1 MLKIYDEFYIHT
13 QHSQYFNN
21 VLGVNFDE
29 HNAKIRLKV
38 RTLIQ
43 TFNKMVMIN
52 KEIQAGILS
61 ICDVADQF
69 EKISLEIPDYKN
81 FKGNNWEILNQMMGY
96 IFSKSGFNPKTGEP
110 GDLMIQMYNAVNLYE
125 QPHTGEI
132 KLYEIEVNDGVYDNI
147 KTYLHDFEEMCGY
160 FMNVFWNEIKY
171 QNVEQFIRK
180 YKFNTPSKSTKGQ
193 RVGRAVGKAKG
204 KAVGKAKNVEFVL

>member
-38 RTLIQ
+38 HTLIQ
-43 TFNKMVMIN
+43 TFNKMTMIN
-52 KEIQAGILS
+52 KGISAGILS

-81 FKGNNWEILNQMMGY
+81 FKGNNWEILNQMMRY
-96 IFSKSGFNPKTGEP
+96 IFRKIGFNPKTGEP

-132 KLYEIEVNDGVYDNI
+132 KLYEIKVNDDVYGKI
-147 KTYLHDFEEMCGY
+147 KTYLHDFEEMCEY
-160 FMNVFWNEIKY
+160 FMCVFWNEIKY

-193 RVGRAVGKAKG
+193 RVGRAIGKAVG

>member
-43 TFNKMVMIN
+43 TFNKMAMIN
-52 KEIQAGILS
+52 KGIPAGILS

-81 FKGNNWEILNQMMGY
+81 FKGNNWEILNQMMRY
-96 IFSKSGFNPKTGEP
+96 IFSKSGFNSKTGEP

-132 KLYEIEVNDGVYDNI
+132 KLYDVKVNGDVCGKI
-147 KTYLHDFEEMCGY
+147 KTYLHNFEEMCEY

-193 RVGRAVGKAKG
+193 RVGRAIGKAVG
-204 KAVGKAKNVEFVL
+204 KAVGKAKNIEFVL

>member
-29 HNAKIRLKV
+29 HNAKIKLKV
-38 RTLIQ
+38 HTLLQI
-43 TFNKMVMIN
+43 FNKMALIN
-52 KEIQAGILS
+52 KGIPASVLS
-61 ICDVADQF
+61 MCDVEDQF
-69 EKISLEIPDYKN
+69 EKISLEIPDYKK
-81 FKGNNWEILNQMMGY
+81 FKGNNWEILSQMMKY
-96 IFSKSGFNPKTGEP
+96 IFRKSGFNPKTGEA
-110 GDLMIQMYNAVNLYE
+110 GDLLIQMYNAVNLYE

-132 KLYEIEVNDGVYDNI
+132 ILVETQDYKIEVNDDVYDNI
-147 KTYLHDFEEMCGY
+147 KTYLHDFEEMCEY

-180 YKFNTPSKSTKGQ
+180 YKFNTPSKSKKGQ
-193 RVGRAVGKAKG
+193 RVG